1 MNKKCQVFTPE
12 NYVREL
18 LDSVG
23 YTEHLYG
30 RKILENS
37 CGDGNILVAVVQ
49 RYIDD
54 CVANGLSRTR
64 IKNGLARDIYGVE
77 IDPEQFQKCI
87 ENLNKVLE
95 KNNINKVEWKIFND
109 DYLRWNDV
117 SQFQF
122 IVGNP
127 PYITYSELAKD
138 EQKYVKENF
147 NTYAVKQTKELDDN
161 SQSKNDRKD
170 PKVIAKLV
178 TEGRYSA
185 PYTPDGVYADLR
197 IMVANRKRLIR
208 EMTQIKNRFARWFA
222 IYFPEYTDVFGDYEA
237 QSSMLLLKKVCTPE
251 AIVELGAEKINQ
263 IWRDAK
269 LRAVG
274 MKRAT
279 TLCETAKRSIGLKKG
294 SSAARYEMKLL
305 LEDYEYKKAQLD
317 AVMEEIEKLCRKI
330 PESEQMLAIKGIG
343 VITVAGF
350 LAEVG
355 DVRRFESP
363 RQIQKLAGLSLR
375 ENSSGK
381 HKGQTTIS
389 KRGRSKLRAVLFNAA
404 IPLIA
409 KNPEF
414 KSLHEYYT
422 TRANN
427 PLKKKQSVI
436 AISCKLIRVFYAIL
450 AKGVTYDAQ
459 KLISDIHRQ
468 PQVA

>member
-1 MNKKCQVFTPE
+1 M
-12 NYVREL
+12 
-18 LDSVG
+18 
-23 YTEHLYG
+23 
-30 RKILENS
+30 
-37 CGDGNILVAVVQ
+37 
-49 RYIDD
+49 
-54 CVANGLSRTR
+54 
-64 IKNGLARDIYGVE
+64 
-77 IDPEQFQKCI
+77 
-87 ENLNKVLE
+87 
-95 KNNINKVEWKIFND
+95 
-109 DYLRWNDV
+109 
-117 SQFQF
+117 
-122 IVGNP
+122 
-127 PYITYSELAKD
+127 
-138 EQKYVKENF
+138 
-147 NTYAVKQTKELDDN
+147 
-161 SQSKNDRKD
+161 
-170 PKVIAKLV
+170 
-178 TEGRYSA
+178 
-185 PYTPDGVYADLR
+185 
-197 IMVANRKRLIR
+197 
-208 EMTQIKNRFARWFA
+208 
-222 IYFPEYTDVFGDYEA
+222 FGDYEA

-363 RQIQKLAGLSLR
+363 RQIQKLA
-375 ENSSGK
+375 
-381 HKGQTTIS
+381 
-389 KRGRSKLRAVLFNAA
+389 VLFNAA

-450 AKGVTYDAQ
+450 ANGVTYDAQ
-459 KLISDIHRQ
+459 KMLSDIHRQ
-468 PQVA
+468 PQAA

>member
-1 MNKKCQVFTPE
+1 MNYTQNQKIEQVTE
-12 NYVREL
+12 STLVLGVDIGSSEHYVRAFDYRGREL
-18 LDSVG
+18 TRKVFRFSTDINGFNSFYDWVTQICIKHGKNEAMIGCEPTGHYWYTFYQFVKDHGMKLAFVNPASV
-23 YTEHLYG
+23 
-30 RKILENS
+30 KK
-37 CGDGNILVAVVQ
+37 A
-49 RYIDD
+49 
-54 CVANGLSRTR
+54 
-64 IKNGLARDIYGVE
+64 
-77 IDPEQFQKCI
+77 
-87 ENLNKVLE
+87 
-95 KNNINKVEWKIFND
+95 
-109 DYLRWNDV
+109 
-117 SQFQF
+117 
-122 IVGNP
+122 
-127 PYITYSELAKD
+127 
-138 EQKYVKENF
+138 
-147 NTYAVKQTKELDDN
+147 KELDDN

-414 KSLHEYYT
+414 KSYIFSFSFS
-422 TRANN
+422 TRC
-427 PLKKKQSVI
+427 
-436 AISCKLIRVFYAIL
+436 ISR
-450 AKGVTYDAQ
+450 
-459 KLISDIHRQ
+459 
-468 PQVA
+468 

>member
-1 MNKKCQVFTPE
+1 MNYNQNAKINQVKESTLVVGIDIGSTTQYARAFDWRGIELGKVFKFSNSREGFENFKDWMQWLREKYKK
-12 NYVREL
+12 
-18 LDSVG
+18 S
-23 YTEHLYG
+23 
-30 RKILENS
+30 
-37 CGDGNILVAVVQ
+37 
-49 RYIDD
+49 
-54 CVANGLSRTR
+54 
-64 IKNGLARDIYGVE
+64 
-77 IDPEQFQKCI
+77 
-87 ENLNKVLE
+87 
-95 KNNINKVEWKIFND
+95 
-109 DYLRWNDV
+109 DV
-117 SQFQF
+117 
-122 IVGNP
+122 IVGIEPTGHYWFDLGAYLEDEGILLVMVNP
-127 PYITYSELAKD
+127 
-138 EQKYVKENF
+138 
-147 NTYAVKQTKELDDN
+147 YAVKQTKELDDN
-161 SQSKNDRKD
+161 SQSKNDNKD

-178 TEGRYSA
+178 IEGRYSA
-185 PYTPDGVYADLR
+185 PYTPDGVDADLR

-208 EMTQIKNRFARWFA
+208 EITQIKNRFARWFA

-237 QSSMLLLKKVCTPE
+237 QSSMLVLKVACTPE
-251 AIVELGAEKINQ
+251 AIMELGAEKINQ

-279 TLCETAKRSIGLKKG
+279 TLCEAAKRSIGLRKG
-294 SSAARYEMKLL
+294 SSAAKYEMKLL

-317 AVMEEIEKLCRKI
+317 SVVEEIENLCKKI

-355 DVRRFESP
+355 DIRRFESP

-404 IPLIA
+404 IPLIS

-414 KSLHEYYT
+414 RALHEYYT
-422 TRANN
+422 TRENN

-436 AISCKLIRVFYAIL
+436 AISCKLIRIFYAIL
-450 AKGVTYDAQ
+450 ANGVTYDPE
-459 KLISDIHRQ
+459 KMMSDIHR

>member
-1 MNKKCQVFTPE
+1 MNYKQNEKINQVKESTLVVGTDIGSTTQYARAFDWRGIELGKVFTFS
-12 NYVREL
+12 NSRE
-18 LDSVG
+18 G
-23 YTEHLYG
+23 FEAFKAWMQHLQDKY
-30 RKILENS
+30 RKS
-37 CGDGNILVAVVQ
+37 
-49 RYIDD
+49 
-54 CVANGLSRTR
+54 
-64 IKNGLARDIYGVE
+64 
-77 IDPEQFQKCI
+77 
-87 ENLNKVLE
+87 
-95 KNNINKVEWKIFND
+95 
-109 DYLRWNDV
+109 DV
-117 SQFQF
+117 
-122 IVGNP
+122 IVGIEPTGHYWFDLGAYLEDEGILLVMVNP
-127 PYITYSELAKD
+127 
-138 EQKYVKENF
+138 
-147 NTYAVKQTKELDDN
+147 YAVKQTKELDDN

-178 TEGRYSA
+178 TEGYSA

-294 SSAARYEMKLL
+294 SSAAWYEMKLL

-450 AKGVTYDAQ
+450 ANGVTYDPQ
-459 KLISDIHRQ
+459 KMLSDIHRQ
-468 PQVA
+468 PQAA

>member
-1 MNKKCQVFTPE
+1 M
-12 NYVREL
+12 
-18 LDSVG
+18 
-23 YTEHLYG
+23 
-30 RKILENS
+30 
-37 CGDGNILVAVVQ
+37 
-49 RYIDD
+49 
-54 CVANGLSRTR
+54 
-64 IKNGLARDIYGVE
+64 
-77 IDPEQFQKCI
+77 
-87 ENLNKVLE
+87 
-95 KNNINKVEWKIFND
+95 
-109 DYLRWNDV
+109 
-117 SQFQF
+117 
-122 IVGNP
+122 
-127 PYITYSELAKD
+127 
-138 EQKYVKENF
+138 
-147 NTYAVKQTKELDDN
+147 
-161 SQSKNDRKD
+161 
-170 PKVIAKLV
+170 
-178 TEGRYSA
+178 
-185 PYTPDGVYADLR
+185 
-197 IMVANRKRLIR
+197 
-208 EMTQIKNRFARWFA
+208 
-222 IYFPEYTDVFGDYEA
+222 
-237 QSSMLLLKKVCTPE
+237 
-251 AIVELGAEKINQ
+251 ELGAEKINQ

-294 SSAARYEMKLL
+294 SSAAQYEMKLL

-355 DVRRFESP
+355 DVEAFQNHPDRYKSW
-363 RQIQKLAGLSLR
+363 QDSHYG

-436 AISCKLIRVFYAIL
+436 AISCKLIRVSL
-450 AKGVTYDAQ
+450 CHPGKR
-459 KLISDIHRQ
+459 SDL
-468 PQVA
+468 